1 VLKGETA
8 AIYGGLRGVQVVR
21 VARCDLR
28 LARAVRLRHTR
39 LARMRRGTC
48 GWRRGGVEV
57 GVKNH
62 SSKATCKAVVRTN
75 A

>member
-1 VLKGETA
+1 MLKGETA

-39 LARMRRGTC
+39 LARMRRG

-62 SSKATCKAVVRTN
+62 SSKATCKAVIRTN